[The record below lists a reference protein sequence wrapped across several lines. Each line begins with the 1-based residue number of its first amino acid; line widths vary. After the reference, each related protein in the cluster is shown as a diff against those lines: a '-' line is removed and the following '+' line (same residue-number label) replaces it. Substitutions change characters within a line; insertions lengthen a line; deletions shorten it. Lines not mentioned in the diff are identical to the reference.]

1 MTGTQRSDDL
11 TPREFPVQWGNRHGT
26 NNYYRMPLEALL
38 ELEEGEEAEGG
49 EPVRKK
55 VSKALQRNRV
65 VTSRVVGWCL
75 PGRAG
80 RRGPPAAAATV
91 CRG

>member
-1 MTGTQRSDDL
+1 MGKQTGTNDY
-11 TPREFPVQWGNRHGT
+11 N
-26 NNYYRMPLEALL
+26 RMPLVALL
-38 ELEEGEEAEGG
+38 ELEEGEEAQGG

-55 VSKALQRNRV
+55 VSKALQMNRL
-65 VTSRVVGWCL
+65 VTSREVGWCL

>member
-1 MTGTQRSDDL
+1 MGKQTGTND
-11 TPREFPVQWGNRHGT
+11 
-26 NNYYRMPLEALL
+26 YYRMPLVALL
-38 ELEEGEEAEGG
+38 ELEEGEEAQVG

-55 VSKALQRNRV
+55 VSKALQRNRL
-65 VTSRVVGWCL
+65 VTSREVGWCL

-80 RRGPPAAAATV
+80 RRGPPAAAATM

>member
-1 MTGTQRSDDL
+1 METQRSDDL

-26 NNYYRMPLEALL
+26 NNCYRMPLVALL
-38 ELEEGEEAEGG
+38 KLEEGEEAGGG

-55 VSKALQRNRV
+55 VSKALQRNHL
-65 VTSRVVGWCL
+65 VTSREVGWCL

-80 RRGPPAAAATV
+80 RREPHAAAATA